1 MPRCAQVRHD
11 DPLWNGSFYAT
22 RRKFCAD
29 CGGVSDREQHTQIE
43 AAARLLRAG
52 GVVAFPTETV
62 YGLGADAT
70 NPEAV
75 RKIFEIKGRPAGH
88 PLIVHIADVA
98 LLDQWAREIPEAARR
113 LAERFWPG
121 PLTLILL
128 RRSHVSDAV
137 TGGQDTVGLRVP
149 DHPVALA
156 LLRELG
162 PEKAL
167 AAPSANRFGRISP
180 TTAAHVRAELAEGV
194 DMVLDGGPCR
204 VGLES
209 TIVSFVGAT
218 PLLLR
223 PGGISVAALEA
234 VLGERIETP
243 GAQPTIRVSGSLSSH
258 YAPVTPLEVLPAES
272 LQRRSRE
279 LVKRGQRVAV
289 LGLTS
294 PCQDSPHLLR
304 LQMPAEAAAYAHGLY
319 SALRQLDGARFDFIL
334 AEAPPVGVEWQA
346 VHDRLRRAATLYCPT
361 EIQPQEKTHEEIS

>member
-1 MPRCAQVRHD
+1 MSHVNENA
-11 DPLWNGSFYAT
+11 LN
-22 RRKFCAD
+22 
-29 CGGVSDREQHTQIE
+29 DRELHRQVE

-75 RKIFEIKGRPAGH
+75 RKIFDIKGRPADH
-88 PLIVHIADVA
+88 PLIVHIAGA
-98 LLDQWAREIPEAARR
+98 TLLDRWAREIPDAARH
-113 LAERFWPG
+113 LAEHFWPG
-121 PLTLILL
+121 PLTLVL
-128 RRSHVSDAV
+128 RRHRDVSDTV

-156 LLRELG
+156 LLQELG
-162 PEKAL
+162 PKKAL

-180 TTAAHVRAELAEGV
+180 TTAQHVRAELGDAV

-209 TIVSFVGAT
+209 TIVRFVGGT

-234 VLGERIETP
+234 VLGERIEIP
-243 GAQPTIRVSGSLSSH
+243 DAAQPAIRVSGNLPSH
-258 YAPVTPLEVLPAES
+258 YAPATPLEVLPAES
-272 LQRRSRE
+272 LKRRSRE

-289 LGLTS
+289 LELTS
-294 PCQDSPHLLR
+294 ACQDSPRLLR
-304 LQMPAEAAAYAHGLY
+304 FQMPAEAAAYAHKLY
-319 SALRQLDGARFDFIL
+319 AALRQLDDARFNFIL
-334 AEAPPVGVEWQA
+334 AETPPAGVEWQA
-346 VHDRLRRAATLYCPT
+346 VNDRLRRAATVYCPA
-361 EIQPQEKTHEEIS
+361 EIQSQEKTHEEIS

>member
-1 MPRCAQVRHD
+1 MTSMRSD
-11 DPLWNGSFYAT
+11 
-22 RRKFCAD
+22 
-29 CGGVSDREQHTQIE
+29 GVSDRERHTQIA

-62 YGLGADAT
+62 YGLGADAA

-75 RKIFEIKGRPAGH
+75 RKIFEIKGRPSDH
-88 PLIVHIADVA
+88 PLIVHIADA
-98 LLDQWAREIPEAARR
+98 SLLDRWAREIPQAARH
-113 LAERFWPG
+113 LAESFWPS
-121 PLTLILL
+121 PLTLIL
-128 RRSHVSDAV
+128 RRQRHVPDAV

-156 LLRELG
+156 LLQELG

-180 TTAAHVRAELAEGV
+180 TTAAHVRAELDEAV

-209 TIVSFVGAT
+209 TIISFVGGT

-234 VLGERIETP
+234 VLGGRIEAPDT
-243 GAQPTIRVSGSLSSH
+243 AQSAVRVSGSLPSH
-258 YAPVTPLEVLPAES
+258 YAPVTPLEVLSAES
-272 LQRRSRE
+272 LKRRSRE
-279 LVKRGQRVAV
+279 LVKREQRVAV

-294 PCQDSPHLLR
+294 PCQDSPHLLHF
-304 LQMPAEAAAYAHGLY
+304 QMPAAAAAYAHKLY
-319 SALRQLDGARFDFIL
+319 ATLRQLDGVRFDFIL
-334 AEAPPVGVEWQA
+334 AEAPPVDVDWQA
-346 VHDRLRRAATLYCPT
+346 VNDRLRRAAIVYCPA
-361 EIQPQEKTHEEIS
+361 EIQPQEKMYEEIS

>member
-1 MPRCAQVRHD
+1 MH
-11 DPLWNGSFYAT
+11 
-22 RRKFCAD
+22 
-29 CGGVSDREQHTQIE
+29 DRELRSQIE
-43 AAARLLRAG
+43 AAARMLRAG

-75 RKIFEIKGRPAGH
+75 RKIFEIKGRPADH
-88 PLIVHIADVA
+88 PLIVHIADA
-98 LLDQWAREIPEAARR
+98 SLLDRWAEEIPEAARR

-121 PLTLILL
+121 PLTLIL
-128 RRSHVSDAV
+128 RRQRHVPDAV

-156 LLRELG
+156 LLQELG

-180 TTAAHVRAELAEGV
+180 TTAQHVRAELGEAA

-209 TIVSFVGAT
+209 TIVSFVGGT

-223 PGGISVAALEA
+223 PGGISFAALKA
-234 VLGERIETP
+234 ALGERIEMP
-243 GAQPTIRVSGSLSSH
+243 GTAQPAIRVSGSLPSH
-258 YAPVTPLEVLPAES
+258 YAPVTPLEVLSVES

-279 LVKRGQRVAV
+279 LVKQGQRVAV
-289 LGLTS
+289 LGLTVAY
-294 PCQDSPHLLR
+294 PDSPHLLR
-304 LQMPAEAAAYAHGLY
+304 FQMPTEAAAYAHSLY
-319 SALRQLDGARFDFIL
+319 ATLRQLDDANFNFIL
-334 AEAPPVGVEWQA
+334 AESPPLSIDWQA
-346 VHDRLRRAATLYCPT
+346 VNDRLRRAATVYYLNET
-361 EIQPQEKTHEEIS
+361 QPLEKMYEEIS

>member
-1 MPRCAQVRHD
+1 MVMRSDCVSEPERH
-11 DPLWNGSFYAT
+11 A
-22 RRKFCAD
+22 
-29 CGGVSDREQHTQIE
+29 QIE
-43 AAARLLRAG
+43 AAARLLCAG

-75 RKIFEIKGRPAGH
+75 RRIFEIKGRPADH
-88 PLIVHIADVA
+88 PLIVHIADAA
-98 LLDQWAREIPEAARR
+98 LLDQWAREIPEAARC
-113 LAERFWPG
+113 LAEQFWPG
-121 PLTLILL
+121 PLTLIL
-128 RRSHVSDAV
+128 RRQPHVPDAV

-156 LLRELG
+156 LLQALG

-180 TTAAHVRAELAEGV
+180 TTAAHVRAELDEGV
-194 DMVLDGGPCR
+194 DRVLDGGACR

-209 TIVSFVGAT
+209 TIVSFVGGT

-243 GAQPTIRVSGSLSSH
+243 GAAQPAIRVSGSLPSH
-258 YAPVTPLEVLPAES
+258 YAPVTPLEVLSAES
-272 LQRRSRE
+272 LKRRSRE
-279 LVKRGQRVAV
+279 LVQREQRVAV

-294 PCQDSPHLLR
+294 PCKDSPHLLR
-304 LQMPAEAAAYAHGLY
+304 LQMPAEAAAYAHRLY
-319 SALRQLDGARFDFIL
+319 AALHQLDGAGFDYIL

-346 VHDRLRRAATLYCPT
+346 VHDRLRRAATVYCPN
-361 EIQPQEKTHEEIS
+361 EIQSQEMTHEEIS

>member
-1 MPRCAQVRHD
+1 M
-11 DPLWNGSFYAT
+11 
-22 RRKFCAD
+22 
-29 CGGVSDREQHTQIE
+29 SDREQHTQIE
-43 AAARLLRAG
+43 AAARQLHAG

-70 NPEAV
+70 NPQAV

-88 PLIVHIADVA
+88 PLIVHIADAA
-98 LLDQWAREIPEAARR
+98 LLDRWAREIPEAARR

-121 PLTLILL
+121 PLTLIL
-128 RRSHVSDAV
+128 RRQPHVPDAV

-156 LLRELG
+156 LLQELG

-180 TTAAHVRAELAEGV
+180 TKTAHVRAEFAAGV
-194 DMVLDGGPCR
+194 DRVLDGGPCR

-209 TIVSFVGAT
+209 TIVSFVGGT

-234 VLGERIETP
+234 VLGKQIEMP
-243 GAQPTIRVSGSLSSH
+243 GATQPAIRVPGSLPSH
-258 YAPVTPLEVLPAES
+258 YAPVTPLEVLSAEA
-272 LQRRSRE
+272 LKRRSRE
-279 LVKRGQRVAV
+279 LEERGQRVAV
-289 LGLTS
+289 LGLTLV
-294 PCQDSPHLLR
+294 CQDGPHRLR
-304 LQMPAEAAAYAHGLY
+304 LQMPAEAAAYAHKLY
-319 SALRQLDGARFDFIL
+319 SALRQLDAGYFNVIL

-346 VHDRLRRAATLYCPT
+346 VNDRLRRAATVYRPT
-361 EIQPQEKTHEEIS
+361 

>member
-1 MPRCAQVRHD
+1 M
-11 DPLWNGSFYAT
+11 N
-22 RRKFCAD
+22 
-29 CGGVSDREQHTQIE
+29 DRELHSQIE
-43 AAARLLRAG
+43 AAARILCAG

-75 RKIFEIKGRPAGH
+75 RKIYEIKGRPADH
-88 PLIVHIADVA
+88 PLIVHIADA
-98 LLDQWAREIPEAARR
+98 SLLDRWAREIPEAARR

-121 PLTLILL
+121 PLTLIL
-128 RRSHVSDAV
+128 RRQRHVSDAV
-137 TGGQDTVGLRVP
+137 TGGQNTVGLRVP
-149 DHPVALA
+149 DHPVALT
-156 LLRELG
+156 LLQELG

-180 TTAAHVRAELAEGV
+180 TTAQHVRTELGETV

-209 TIVSFVGAT
+209 TIVSFVGGT

-243 GAQPTIRVSGSLSSH
+243 GTAQPDIRVSGSLSSH

-279 LVKRGQRVAV
+279 LVKQGQRVAV
-289 LGLTS
+289 LELMLA
-294 PCQDSPHLLR
+294 CQDSPHLLR
-304 LQMPAEAAAYAHGLY
+304 LQMPAEAAAYAHRLY
-319 SALRQLDGARFDFIL
+319 AALRQLDDARFNFIL
-334 AEAPPVGVEWQA
+334 AEAPPAGVEWQA
-346 VHDRLRRAATLYCPT
+346 VNDRLRRAATVYCPAQ
-361 EIQPQEKTHEEIS
+361 IQPQEKTHEEIS

>member
-1 MPRCAQVRHD
+1 M
-11 DPLWNGSFYAT
+11 
-22 RRKFCAD
+22 
-29 CGGVSDREQHTQIE
+29 SDRERHTQIE
-43 AAARLLRAG
+43 AAARQLRAG

-75 RKIFEIKGRPAGH
+75 RKIFEIKGRPADH
-88 PLIVHIADVA
+88 PLIVHIADAA
-98 LLDQWAREIPEAARR
+98 LLDRWAREIPEMARR
-113 LAERFWPG
+113 LAECIWPG
-121 PLTLILL
+121 PLTLIL
-128 RRSHVSDAV
+128 RRQPHVLDAV

-156 LLRELG
+156 LLQELG

-180 TTAAHVRAELAEGV
+180 TTAAHVRAELGEGM
-194 DMVLDGGPCR
+194 DMLLDGGSCR

-243 GAQPTIRVSGSLSSH
+243 GAAQPATRVSGSLPSH
-258 YAPVTPLEVLPAES
+258 YAPVTPLEVLSAES
-272 LQRRSRE
+272 LKRRSRE
-279 LVKRGQRVAV
+279 LVERGQRVAV
-289 LGLTS
+289 LALTLV
-294 PCQDSPHLLR
+294 CQDSPHRLR
-304 LQMPAEAAAYAHGLY
+304 LQMPAEAAAYAHKLY
-319 SALRQLDGARFDFIL
+319 SALRQLDGTHFNFIL
-334 AEAPPVGVEWQA
+334 AEAPPVDVDWQA
-346 VHDRLRRAATLYCPT
+346 VNDRLRRAATVYCPT
-361 EIQPQEKTHEEIS
+361 EVQPQEKMYEEIS